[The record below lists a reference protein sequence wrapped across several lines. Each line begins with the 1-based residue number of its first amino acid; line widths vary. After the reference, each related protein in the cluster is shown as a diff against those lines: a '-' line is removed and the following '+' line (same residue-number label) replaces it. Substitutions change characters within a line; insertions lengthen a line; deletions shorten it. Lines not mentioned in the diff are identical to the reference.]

1 MATSAISGRSVT
13 GREIHPPLA
22 DSSTGPLRRDAV
34 RPRCGSDGNRS
45 HLFGDFAAQ
54 HRAER
59 MRQCTRDRRHASR
72 SLNAPN
78 RTASRASTRLPG
90 LWPNGSSRCEILP
103 ALRVTTALSGLLVI
117 HGWILSCRWT
127 VDYAVQGKL
136 NKRNG
141 GTEEEKM
148 QRNSGKTK
156 KRK

>member
-72 SLNAPN
+72 SINGPN
-78 RTASRASTRLPG
+78 RTASRTSTHLYG
-90 LWPNGSSRCEILP
+90 LRSNGPSRREVLP
-103 ALRVTTALSGLLVI
+103 ALRITTALE
-117 HGWILSCRWT
+117 
-127 VDYAVQGKL
+127 AVCEYRIEQ
-136 NKRNG
+136 
-141 GTEEEKM
+141 ESAEEKKDA
-148 QRNSGKTK
+148 QIRQKIDLFASPTIS
-156 KRK
+156 